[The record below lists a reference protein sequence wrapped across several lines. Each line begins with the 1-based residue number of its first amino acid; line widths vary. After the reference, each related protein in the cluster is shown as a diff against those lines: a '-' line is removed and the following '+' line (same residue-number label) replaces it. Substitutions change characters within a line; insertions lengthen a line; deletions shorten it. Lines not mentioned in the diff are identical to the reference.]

1 MDLGPLM
8 LDLRGVELQADEREM
23 LSHPLAGGVI
33 LFARNYSEPEA
44 LMALTAAVRAARQP
58 PLLIAVDQE
67 GGRVQRFQEGFTR
80 LPPSGRFGALYD
92 EAPARALAL
101 VERTGWLLA
110 NELSAVGVDFS
121 FAPVLDLDTG
131 ASVFLGD
138 RAYHRSPAATAR
150 LAQGLMAGLRRA
162 GMAAVGKH
170 FPGHG
175 SARGDS
181 HHEAPVDDRP
191 YEAIAGA
198 DMAPFKQLI
207 EAGLPALMP
216 AHVIYPQVDD
226 RPAGFS
232 PAWLQGVLRK
242 RLNFKGMIFSDDIT
256 MVGASG
262 AGSYPD
268 RAAAALEAGCDM
280 VLVCNNQP
288 EAAALLD
295 NLKPPANRAAAA
307 RMEAMRG
314 PSPTRSYWQLLG
326 DPQRLRIA
334 EELAALEAS
343 PALGERELGE
353 KPSASGDA

>member
-1 MDLGPLM
+1 MALGPIM

-33 LFARNYSEPEA
+33 LFARNYAEPEA
-44 LMALTAAVRAARQP
+44 LMALTAAVRALRQP

-67 GGRVQRFQEGFTR
+67 GGRVQRFREGFTR

-92 EAPARALAL
+92 QDPARALAL
-101 VERTGWLLA
+101 VEKTGWLLA

-121 FAPVLDLDTG
+121 FTPVLDLDTG

-150 LAQGLMAGLRRA
+150 LAQGLMTGLRRA

-181 HHEAPVDDRP
+181 HHETPVDDRP
-191 YEAIAGA
+191 YEAIAAA
-198 DMAPFKQLI
+198 DMEPFRQLI
-207 EAGLPALMP
+207 EARLAALMP

-232 PAWLQGVLRK
+232 PAWLQEVLRK
-242 RLNFKGMIFSDDIT
+242 RLNFKGMIFSDDIN
-256 MVGASG
+256 MVGASN

-288 EAAALLD
+288 EAAAVLD
-295 NLKPPANRAAAA
+295 KLKAPANPAAPA

-314 PSPTRSYWQLLG
+314 PSPARSYWQLLD

-334 EELAALEAS
+334 AELAALDPS
-343 PALGERELGE
+343 LVPGERELE
-353 KPSASGDA
+353 DKPSPSGKA